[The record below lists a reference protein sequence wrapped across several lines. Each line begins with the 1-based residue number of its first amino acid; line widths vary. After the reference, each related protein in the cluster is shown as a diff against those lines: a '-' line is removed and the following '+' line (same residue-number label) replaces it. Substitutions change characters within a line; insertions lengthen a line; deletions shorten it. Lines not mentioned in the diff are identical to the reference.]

1 MVLLLTIILNMIEEV
16 VNSLLTKE
24 HLNNCSAREALET
37 YRIMDIVLEKYY
49 NGINDDFWNRPNSWN
64 EQKWL

>member
-24 HLNNCSAREALET
+24 HLNTCSAREALGP
-37 YRIMDIVLEKYY
+37 YRIMDIVLDKYY
-49 NGINDDFWNRPNSWN
+49 NGRKDDFWNRVDTWN
-64 EQKWL
+64 KNN